1 MQKCIHWNLN
11 KGLLK
16 TSKILI
22 HPLQWECKIEW
33 HSNSIT
39 ETCYSFFL
47 ASKEEEENLQ
57 DLKKELELDVH
68 QISVEEL
75 CRRLGTN
82 LETGLT
88 TSQAKANLERD
99 GREYQLNLRFDLANL
114 DLVKYSI

>member
-1 MQKCIHWNLN
+1 M
-11 KGLLK
+11 
-16 TSKILI
+16 
-22 HPLQWECKIEW
+22 
-33 HSNSIT
+33 
-39 ETCYSFFL
+39 
-47 ASKEEEENLQ
+47 Q

-99 GREYQLNLRFDLANL
+99 GREYQLNLRFDLVNL
-114 DLVKYSI
+114 DLVKFSI

>member
-1 MQKCIHWNLN
+1 MLKNLYFQTN
-11 KGLLK
+11 LDG
-16 TSKILI
+16 
-22 HPLQWECKIEW
+22 
-33 HSNSIT
+33 
-39 ETCYSFFL
+39 TCYSFFL

-99 GREYQLNLRFDLANL
+99 GREYQLNLRFDLVNL
-114 DLVKYSI
+114 DLVKFSI